1 MTNVSGMANDD
12 LLTTS
17 QVAEILGID
26 RRTVGWRVRNGRM
39 TPSMT
44 LPGNGNYLFS
54 RLEIEK
60 IDREPTGELHADN
73 PDRYRSEG
81 AA

>member
-1 MTNVSGMANDD
+1 MTNDD

-44 LPGNGNYLFS
+44 LPGNGNYLFERS
-54 RLEIEK
+54 EIEK
-60 IDREPTGELHADN
+60 IDQDKTGELHVNN